1 MLQLVNIQKNCKI
14 KFYNSKTLLFNVQQ
28 VKSILN
34 TLNKFNNVSD
44 KEDMFY
50 MLSTYQ
56 QLWTKLLTTF
66 EYGDSKQNFCQ
77 EFFC

>member
-1 MLQLVNIQKNCKI
+1 M
-14 KFYNSKTLLFNVQQ
+14 LFNVQQ

>member
-1 MLQLVNIQKNCKI
+1 MFQLVNIQKNCKI

>member
-1 MLQLVNIQKNCKI
+1 MFQLVNIQKNCKI

-34 TLNKFNNVSD
+34 TLNKFNNVLD

-50 MLSTYQ
+50 ILSTYQ
-56 QLWTKLLTTF
+56 QMWTKLLTTF